1 MDFRKSY
8 ESWLNHPLID
18 EATKEELRALEGNNT
33 EIEDRFY
40 RSLEFGTGGM
50 RGVIGAGTNRMN
62 KYVVQMAS
70 QGFAKYINEHGTGE
84 KAIVIAHDS
93 RRKSKAFSE
102 AAALVMAGNG
112 IKAYLFDD
120 IRTTPELSF
129 AVRYLGASAGIVIT
143 ASHNPPEYNGYK
155 IYGDDGC
162 QLLPEFADQVIANVE
177 KVSDP
182 SMVKVLREEEA
193 KSKGLLEIVAYAVDL
208 AYMKGVKAKLRKPEI
223 FKAMKKHAIVYTPL
237 HGTGGRPVTV
247 IAKELGYTGLVE
259 VLEQMIPNGE
269 FPTVSYPNPEEIKAY
284 ELGVEYAIKSEALA
298 VIATDP
304 DCDRVGVLARNAEG
318 KYERLTGNQTGA
330 LLIDY
335 LFEYTS
341 ELPPN
346 PVVIDTIVT
355 SRFGADVAKARGA
368 EVISTLTGFKYIG
381 DKIRQFEDGSKDF
394 FFGYEESYGYLV
406 GTDVRDKDGV
416 IASLLIM
423 EMILFYQSEGTNL
436 LERLDALYKQHGYY
450 LEDLVSISKKGKEG
464 MEEIEAMMAF
474 ARTAGTESVAGIPI
488 DQLIDYNKDETGL
501 PKSEVLKFMLEDGS
515 WFAIRPSGT
524 EPKIKLY
531 IGVKSESKAAS
542 ETKLEK
548 LKKEILE
555 KVLVG

>member
-18 EATKEELRALEGNNT
+18 EATKEELRALEGNET

-62 KYVVQMAS
+62 KYVIQMAS
-70 QGFAKYINEHGTGE
+70 QGFAQYINGHGTGE

-93 RRKSKAFSE
+93 RRKSRTFSE
-102 AAALVMAGNG
+102 AAASVMAGNG

-129 AVRYLGASAGIVIT
+129 AVRHLNASAGIVIT

-182 SMVKVLREEEA
+182 SMVNVISEEEA
-193 KSKGLLEIVAYAVDL
+193 RAKGLLETVEYAVDL

-269 FPTVSYPNPEEIKAY
+269 FPTVSYPNPEEVKAF
-284 ELGVEYAIKSEALA
+284 ELGVEYAIKNEALA

-318 KYERLTGNQTGA
+318 QYERLTGNQTGA
-330 LLIDY
+330 LLLDY
-335 LFEYTS
+335 LFEHS
-341 ELPPN
+341 PALPPN

-394 FFGYEESYGYLV
+394 FFGYEESYGYLT
-406 GTDVRDKDGV
+406 GTDVRDKDAV
-416 IASLLIM
+416 IASLLVM

-436 LERLDALYKQHGYY
+436 LERLEALYKQHGYY

-464 MEEIEAMMAF
+464 MEEIASMMAF
-474 ARTAGTESVAGIPI
+474 ARTAGTESVAGIPV
-488 DQLIDYNKDETGL
+488 DQLIDYAKDETGL
-501 PKSEVLKFMLEDGS
+501 PKSEVLKFILEDGS

-542 ETKLEK
+542 EAKLEQ

>member
-1 MDFRKSY
+1 MNYKQAY
-8 ESWLNHPLID
+8 ETWLKHPLID
-18 EATKEELRALEGNNT
+18 ETTKDELLALEGNEK

-62 KYVVQMAS
+62 DYVIQMAS
-70 QGFAKYINEHGTGE
+70 QGFATYINGHGLGV

-93 RRKSKAFSE
+93 RRKSRRFAKVSAC
-102 AAALVMAGNG
+102 VMAANG
-112 IKAYLFDD
+112 IKAYLFEDL
-120 IRTTPELSF
+120 RTTPELSF
-129 AVRYLGASAGIVIT
+129 AVRQLKASAGIVIT

-177 KVSDP
+177 KVLDP
-182 SMVKVLREEEA
+182 SMVKTMSEEDAKEA
-193 KSKGLLEIVAYAVDL
+193 GLLEIVDYSIDL
-208 AYMKGVKAKLRKPEI
+208 AYMKGVKAKLRQPNI
-223 FKAMKKHAIVYTPL
+223 FKAMKDQAIVYTPL
-237 HGTGGRPVTV
+237 HGTGGRPVTL

-259 VLEQMIPNGE
+259 ALEQMIPNGE
-269 FPTVSYPNPEEIKAY
+269 FPTVSYPNPEEEKAF
-284 ELGVEYAIKSEALA
+284 ELGVEYAMKNDALA

-304 DCDRVGVLARNAEG
+304 DCDRVGVLVRNPKG
-318 KYERLTGNQTGA
+318 QYEKLTGNQTGA
-330 LLIDY
+330 LLLDY
-335 LFEYTS
+335 LFAHTADM
-341 ELPPN
+341 PKN

-355 SRFGADVAKARGA
+355 SRFGADVAKAMGA
-368 EVISTLTGFKYIG
+368 EVMSTLTGFKYIG

-394 FFGYEESYGYLV
+394 FFGYEESYGYLT

-423 EMILFYQSEGTNL
+423 EMILFYHSQGVSL
-436 LERLDALYKQHGYY
+436 LDRLEELYQIHGYY

-464 MEEIEAMMAF
+464 MEEIAAMMAF
-474 ARTAGTESVAGIPI
+474 ARTAGVKEVAGIGVEK
-488 DQLIDYNKDETGL
+488 LIDYDRDETGL
-501 PKSEVLKFMLEDGS
+501 PKAEVLKFMLVDGS

-531 IGVKSESKAAS
+531 IGVKSESRAAS
-542 ETKLEK
+542 IAKLDA
-548 LKKEILE
+548 LKKAILE

>member
-1 MDFRKSY
+1 MDYMNAY

-18 EATKEELRALEGNNT
+18 EATKEELRALEGNLT

-62 KYVVQMAS
+62 SYVIQMAS
-70 QGFAKYINEHGTGE
+70 QGFAKYINRQITKHP

-93 RRKSKAFSE
+93 RRKSKTFALD
-102 AAALVMAGNG
+102 AALVMAANG
-112 IKAYLFDD
+112 IKAYLFEDL
-120 IRTTPELSF
+120 RTTPELSF
-129 AVRYLGASAGIVIT
+129 AVRQLKASAGIVIT

-162 QLLPEFADQVIANVE
+162 QLLPEFADQVINEVE

-182 SMVKVLREEEA
+182 SMVKIFTEEEA
-193 KSKGLLEIVAYAVDL
+193 NTLDLLEIVDYAIDL
-208 AYMKGVKAKLRKPEI
+208 AYMKAVKTKLRQPEI
-223 FKAMKKHAIVYTPL
+223 FKTMKDQAIVYTPL

-269 FPTVSYPNPEEIKAY
+269 FPTVSYPNPEELKAY
-284 ELGVEYAIKSEALA
+284 DLGVEYAQKNHALA

-304 DCDRVGVLARNAEG
+304 DCDRVGIMVRNQQGA
-318 KYERLTGNQTGA
+318 YEQLTGNQTGA
-330 LLIDY
+330 LLLEY
-335 LFEYTS
+335 LFDHTAQM
-341 ELPPN
+341 PKH

-355 SRFGADVAKARGA
+355 SRFGADVARARGA

-381 DKIRQFEDGSKDF
+381 DKIRQFEGGSKDF
-394 FFGYEESYGYLV
+394 FFGYEESFGYLV
-406 GTDVRDKDGV
+406 GTDVRDKDAV
-416 IASLLIM
+416 ISSLLVM
-423 EMILFYQSEGTNL
+423 EMILHYQSQGESL
-436 LERLDALYKQHGYY
+436 LDRLEKLYKTHGYY
-450 LEDLVSISKKGKEG
+450 LEDLVSITKKGKEG
-464 MEEIEAMMAF
+464 MSEIARMMNF
-474 ARTAGTESVAGIPI
+474 ARTAGVTDVAGIKV
-488 DQLIDYNKDETGL
+488 DKLIDYANDETGL
-501 PKSEVLKFMLEDGS
+501 PESEVLKFMMADGS

-531 IGVKSESKAAS
+531 IGVKSESREDSLSKLAAF
-542 ETKLEK
+542 
-548 LKKEILE
+548 KKEILE
-555 KVLVG
+555 KILI

>member
-1 MDFRKSY
+1 MDYQQSY
-8 ESWLNHPLID
+8 ESWLKHPLID
-18 EATKEELRALEGNNT
+18 EATKEELRALEGNT
-33 EIEDRFY
+33 KEIEDRFY

-62 KYVVQMAS
+62 TYVIQMAS
-70 QGFAKYINEHGTGE
+70 QGFAEYIASHGTGA

-93 RRKSKAFSE
+93 RRKSRVFAE

-112 IKAYLFDD
+112 IKAYLFED

-129 AVRYLGASAGIVIT
+129 AVRYLKASAGIVIT

-162 QLLPEFADQVIANVE
+162 QLLPEFADQVIAKVE
-177 KVSDP
+177 QVSDP
-182 SMVKVLREEEA
+182 SMVKTLSEEA
-193 KSKGLLEIVAYAVDL
+193 AKAQGLLEIVDYAVDL
-208 AYMKGVKAKLRKPEI
+208 AYMEGVKAKLRKPEI
-223 FKAMKKHAIVYTPL
+223 FKTMKHQPIVFTPL

-247 IAKELGYTGLVE
+247 IAKALGYTGLVE

-269 FPTVSYPNPEEIKAY
+269 FPTVSYPNPEEVKAF
-284 ELGVEYAIKSEALA
+284 ELGVEYAVKNNALA

-304 DCDRVGVLARNAEG
+304 DCDRVGVLARNASGE
-318 KYERLTGNQTGA
+318 YERLTGNQTGA

-335 LFEYTS
+335 LFAQSS
-341 ELPPN
+341 EIPKN

-355 SRFGADVAKARGA
+355 SRFGADVAQARGA

-394 FFGYEESYGYLV
+394 FFGYEESYGYLT
-406 GTDVRDKDGV
+406 GTDVRDKDAV
-416 IASLLIM
+416 IASLLVM

-436 LERLDALYKQHGYY
+436 LERLEALYQQHGYY

-464 MEEIEAMMAF
+464 MAEIAAMMAY
-474 ARTAGTESVAGIPI
+474 ARTAGVKTIAGI
-488 DQLIDYNKDETGL
+488 DVAQMIDYDQDETGL
-501 PKSEVLKFMLEDGS
+501 PKSEVLKFMLADGS

-531 IGVKSESKAAS
+531 VGVKSASKAAS
-542 ETKLEK
+542 AEKLEM

>member
-1 MDFRKSY
+1 MDYMNAY

-18 EATKEELRALEGNNT
+18 EATKEELRALEGNLT

-62 KYVVQMAS
+62 SYVIQMAS
-70 QGFAKYINEHGTGE
+70 QGFAKYINRQITKHP

-93 RRKSKAFSE
+93 RRKSKTFALD
-102 AAALVMAGNG
+102 AALVMAANG
-112 IKAYLFDD
+112 IKAYLFEDL
-120 IRTTPELSF
+120 RTTPELSF
-129 AVRYLGASAGIVIT
+129 AVRQLKASAGIVIT

-162 QLLPEFADQVIANVE
+162 QLLPEFADQVINEVE

-182 SMVKVLREEEA
+182 SMVKIFTEEEA
-193 KSKGLLEIVAYAVDL
+193 NTLDLLEIVDYAIDL
-208 AYMKGVKAKLRKPEI
+208 AYMKAVKTKLRQPEI
-223 FKAMKKHAIVYTPL
+223 FKTMKDQAIVYTPL

-269 FPTVSYPNPEEIKAY
+269 FPTVSYPNPEELKAY
-284 ELGVEYAIKSEALA
+284 DLGVEYAQKNHALA

-304 DCDRVGVLARNAEG
+304 DCDRVGIMVRNQQGA
-318 KYERLTGNQTGA
+318 YEQLTGNQTGA
-330 LLIDY
+330 LLLEY
-335 LFEYTS
+335 LFDHTAQM
-341 ELPPN
+341 PKH

-355 SRFGADVAKARGA
+355 SRFGADVARARGA

-394 FFGYEESYGYLV
+394 FFGYEESFGYLV
-406 GTDVRDKDGV
+406 GTDVRDKDAV
-416 IASLLIM
+416 ISSLLVM
-423 EMILFYQSEGTNL
+423 EMILHYQSQGESL
-436 LERLDALYKQHGYY
+436 LDRLEKLYKTHGYY
-450 LEDLVSISKKGKEG
+450 LEDLVSITKKGKEG
-464 MEEIEAMMAF
+464 MSEIARMMNF
-474 ARTAGTESVAGIPI
+474 ARTAGVTDVAGIKV
-488 DQLIDYNKDETGL
+488 DKLIDYANDETGL
-501 PKSEVLKFMLEDGS
+501 PESEVLKFMMADGS

-531 IGVKSESKAAS
+531 IGVKSESREDSLSKLAAF
-542 ETKLEK
+542 
-548 LKKEILE
+548 KKEILE
-555 KVLVG
+555 KILI